1 MSQEGNARRVKRR
14 ELPLIYAC
22 SGCSSVAQL
31 ANDVAV
37 HLDHQSKAE
46 MSCIS
51 GVGGGVEALVKVAR
65 SGRDI
70 IAIDGCQL
78 HSTEACLAKCGVQ
91 PAEHVKL
98 YEYGHKK
105 RIGEKASD
113 ADFGAVVAHVEQLL
127 VEMTVKSDRNASEQ
141 LDFDGDSRWDTQ
153 KRTRFFSRS
162 TLRY

>member
-1 MSQEGNARRVKRR
+1 MSAQGNGKRVKRR
-14 ELPLIYAC
+14 ELPLVYAC

-78 HSTEACLAKCGVQ
+78 HCTEACLAKCGVQ

-105 RIGEKASD
+105 RIGQKASD
-113 ADFGAVVAHVEQLL
+113 ADFEAVVAHIEQLL
-127 VEMTVKSDRNASEQ
+127 TGLTEKPDQPVSEQ

-153 KRTRFFSRS
+153 KKTRFFSRS